1 MYENSVI
8 KEIPAED
15 TITQNNGY
23 NIKKKFIKILS
34 ENKFSISQTRCLFNS
49 ILEQFERYMPVTN
62 HKNRQN

>member
-23 NIKKKFIKILS
+23 NIKKKFINILS
-34 ENKFSISQTRCLFNS
+34 ENKFSISQTRCLFWNN
-49 ILEQFERYMPVTN
+49 LKDTCQ
-62 HKNRQN
+62 